1 MSSPPPP
8 SHAPSEAQ
16 ARGAELPGE
25 VAPHRLRRG
34 LLQACALLVAL
45 VLVALLAPGLGEVR
59 ELLAR
64 IDPFWIGVAVL
75 FEVLSCASYIMM
87 FRPIFCRRMGWRTS
101 WEIAGSELAV
111 GSFIP
116 ASGAGGLAL
125 GAWVLHRG
133 GMAAERIARRS
144 VAFFLIKS
152 SVNFIAVAG
161 LGTLMAVGLVGP
173 HRSLLLTALPAAG
186 AFAVL
191 GLVLALPR
199 LGPGPDPPP
208 GASSLRRAVSAARR
222 ALITGS
228 AEALGILR
236 SGDPLV
242 ILGAIGYYAWD
253 NALLWATY
261 QAVGVDIPIAVVM
274 MGYLIGQLGGL
285 LPLPAGVGGVD
296 GGLIGALI
304 LYGAPPAATVAAVLA
319 FRLVLFWVPL
329 IGGAV
334 AFASLRRA
342 LERADRSDLQAP
354 APQP

>member
-1 MSSPPPP
+1 V
-8 SHAPSEAQ
+8 Q
-16 ARGAELPGE
+16 AL
-25 VAPHRLRRG
+25 
-34 LLQACALLVAL
+34 ALLAVLA
-45 VLVALLAPGLGEVR
+45 LVALLAPGLGEVR

-64 IDPFWIGVAVL
+64 ADPLWLAVGVL
-75 FEVLSCASYIMM
+75 FEVLSCVSYIMM

-133 GMAAERIARRS
+133 GMPAERIARRS

-152 SVNFIAVAG
+152 AVNFVAVAG
-161 LGTLMAVGLVGP
+161 LGTLMAIGVVGP
-173 HRSLLLTALPAAG
+173 HRSLWLTALPAALSL
-186 AFAVL
+186 AVL

-199 LGPGPDPPP
+199 LGPGADPAP
-208 GASSLRRAVSAARR
+208 GASSLRRAVTAARR
-222 ALITGS
+222 ALIRGT
-228 AEALGILR
+228 AEALAILR
-236 SGDPLV
+236 SRDPLV
-242 ILGAIGYYAWD
+242 IIGAVGYYAWD

-261 QAVGVDIPIAVVM
+261 KAVGVDVPIAVVM

-285 LPLPAGVGGVD
+285 LPLPAGIGGVD

-304 LYGAPPAATVAAVLA
+304 VYGAPPAATVASVLA
-319 FRLVLFWVPL
+319 FRLILFWVPL

-354 APQP
+354 PAHGADAAPG